1 MSNFPPASVRRN
13 TEEFS
18 DVPSKHEDLRLAAVA
33 SANAP
38 YQMKEQD
45 TDAKRLKPT
54 TKSYNNLAFMASQE
68 ARTIRILCEFQEPA
82 ARLREHNI
90 RGTILVF
97 GSARSMAR
105 ADFDA
110 TMSDLT
116 KRSNDTALTEDQRRE
131 AKDSIGRFQKV
142 EWMCEWVDVIEELCR
157 RLTEWTMHNK
167 DVITAMNN
175 LPDYFFG
182 TAPFFSDQPLV
193 VTTGGGPGLME
204 AANRGASKV
213 PGAKT
218 MGMGISLP
226 FEKGLNPHVSD
237 GLEFEFHYFFTRK
250 FWMMY
255 SAKALILAPGGFGT
269 LDELFELLTLRQTK
283 KVPDLPIV
291 LIGSHYWKTI
301 INWQAMADMGTIS
314 QKEVDSL
321 CFADDV
327 ETAFNFITE
336 RFTPD
341 ASTISP
347 ALKGLSPGTNIV
359 TDLTLGGN

>member
-1 MSNFPPASVRRN
+1 MSAPV
-13 TEEFS
+13 
-18 DVPSKHEDLRLAAVA
+18 VED
-33 SANAP
+33 SSSP

-54 TKSYNNLAFMASQE
+54 IKSYNNSSFMNSHD

-105 ADFDA
+105 VDYDA
-110 TMSDLT
+110 TLSGLKQKAADASLSSSD
-116 KRSNDTALTEDQRRE
+116 RSEATE
-131 AKDSIGRFQKV
+131 SIARFEKV
-142 EWMCEWVDVIEELCR
+142 EWMCEWVDVIEELCQ
-157 RLTEWTMHNK
+157 RLTQWTMHNK
-167 DVITAMNN
+167 DVIDAMNN

-182 TAPFFSDQPLV
+182 KAPFHSDQPLV
-193 VTTGGGPGLME
+193 ITTGGGPGLME
-204 AANRGASKV
+204 AANRGAAKV

-291 LIGSHYWKTI
+291 LVGTNYWKTV

-327 ETAFNFITE
+327 ETAFKFITSK
-336 RFTPD
+336 FVPN
-341 ASTISP
+341 AVNVSP
-347 ALKGLSPGTNIV
+347 ALGAISPGSMMPSE
-359 TDLTLGGN
+359 LSLGKH